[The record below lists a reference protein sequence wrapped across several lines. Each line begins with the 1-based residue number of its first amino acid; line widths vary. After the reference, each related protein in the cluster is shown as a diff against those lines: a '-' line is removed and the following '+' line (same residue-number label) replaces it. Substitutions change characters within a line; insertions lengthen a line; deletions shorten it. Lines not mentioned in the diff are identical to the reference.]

1 MAEHTFIIYGQPSPY
16 AVYARNMGRPPI
28 GFVNMK
34 AWQEQIQIQLRI
46 SYKGEPYT
54 GAVALDTAF
63 YLSPNKVGQSK
74 KKPDSYARWCADNAT
89 KRPDLDNLRKAATD
103 ACQGILFVDDSQ
115 VVAGVMEK
123 GFIDKFER
131 PEPFTL
137 IRLYTPDLS
146 ATSATSATQNLRYK
160 VNAEIPRIRSSH
172 ARD

>member
-1 MAEHTFIIYGQPSPY
+1 MAEHEFIVYGQPSPY
-16 AVYARNMGRPPI
+16 SVYARNMGRPPI

-46 SYKGEPYT
+46 AYKGEPYT

-63 YLSPNKVGQSK
+63 YLSPNKAGQSK

-115 VVAGVMEK
+115 VITGRIDK
-123 GFIDKFER
+123 TFIDKFTED
-131 PEPFTL
+131 EPFTVIQFSPL
-137 IRLYTPDLS
+137 GDISNTL
-146 ATSATSATQNLRYK
+146 ATSTVASLAQKLRYK
-160 VNAEIPRIRSSH
+160 RNIEVPRLR
-172 ARD
+172 R